1 MRILSLL
8 DHWSLNAP
16 VHGVV
21 RNSWCFVQL
30 SLNVT
35 RFCHH
40 QPLDICHHHILNIWF
55 HQQILTIYQ
64 NHFVIVT
71 TMVATLQI
79 IKGLLNMVHTTIL
92 NKNKLPSD
100 AVLNWVFACSWCSG
114 DDVSIICLLQVAPL
128 ILAFIDSS
136 VKLGPYGEE
145 IHCLVLI
152 VSCCVWWWRC
162 WYKVWWNETLVRQDL
177 VRWDSGET
185 GLVRRDQRWWDRLWW
200 DETLVQIWL
209 PYKFFCR
216 LLLKSHFRHI
226 SLDRH
231 LFCVVDVTDRLHQ
244 LRLKCLKVWSLHMN
258 PHPSES
264 IFTIP
269 SELFGCYRNITGKW
283 GEK

>member
-1 MRILSLL
+1 MQAGPLNISFICLPNTVFVIKLLDFLDTSLQHLQEPANLMSPDLSFHQWFTTYHVMRILSLL

-100 AVLNWVFACSWCSG
+100 AVLNWVFACSWCTG
-114 DDVSIICLLQVAPL
+114 DNVSIICLV
-128 ILAFIDSS
+128 IDH
-136 VKLGPYGEE
+136 GARYDTE
-145 IHCLVLI
+145 
-152 VSCCVWWWRC
+152 
-162 WYKVWWNETLVRQDL
+162 QD
-177 VRWDSGET
+177 
-185 GLVRRDQRWWDRLWW
+185 
-200 DETLVQIWL
+200 
-209 PYKFFCR
+209 
-216 LLLKSHFRHI
+216 
-226 SLDRH
+226 
-231 LFCVVDVTDRLHQ
+231 
-244 LRLKCLKVWSLHMN
+244 
-258 PHPSES
+258 
-264 IFTIP
+264 
-269 SELFGCYRNITGKW
+269 
-283 GEK
+283 

>member
-162 WYKVWWNETLVRQDL
+162 WYKVWWNETLVRR
-177 VRWDSGET
+177 V
-185 GLVRRDQRWWDRLWW
+185 WW
-200 DETLVQIWL
+200 DETSAGETGSGETRRWC
-209 PYKFFCR
+209 K
-216 LLLKSHFRHI
+216 
-226 SLDRH
+226 
-231 LFCVVDVTDRLHQ
+231 
-244 LRLKCLKVWSLHMN
+244 
-258 PHPSES
+258 
-264 IFTIP
+264 
-269 SELFGCYRNITGKW
+269 FGCHTDFSAACCWKATSDMSHLTDTCFVSLMSPTPPVAS
-283 GEK
+283 